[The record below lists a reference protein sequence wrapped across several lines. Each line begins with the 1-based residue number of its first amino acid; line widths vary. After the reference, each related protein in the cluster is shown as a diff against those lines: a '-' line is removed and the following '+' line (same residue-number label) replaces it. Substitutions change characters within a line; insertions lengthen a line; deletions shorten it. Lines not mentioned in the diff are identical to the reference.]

1 MRRMFTAGLSLIALA
16 GLVGCQTVT
25 PGQGRLGGRN
35 VEFQVTENFF
45 GSGAAETT
53 ATLPDGD
60 VFTGKMVT
68 AKTVTTNV
76 GEDDF
81 GYGFDGFDDFDD
93 FDGFD
98 DEPFLT
104 TTYSTTY
111 SPYARG
117 VLFSGDRTMRCMIT
131 LANPAAGFSDGG
143 EGQCRLSSGG
153 SFPVQF

>member
-1 MRRMFTAGLSLIALA
+1 MKHMFTVGVSLIALV

-35 VEFQVTENFF
+35 VEFQVTEGFF
-45 GSGAAETT
+45 GGGAAETT
-53 ATLPDGD
+53 ATLPNGD
-60 VFTGKMVT
+60 VYTGKMIT
-68 AKTVTTNV
+68 AKSVTTNV

-81 GYGFDGFDDFDD
+81 GGFGFDDFDD

-98 DEPFLT
+98 DDPGFI

-117 VLFSGDRTMRCMIT
+117 VLFSGDRTMRCVVT
-131 LANPAAGFSDGG
+131 LANPPSGFSAGG
-143 EGQCRLSSGG
+143 TGQCRLSGGG